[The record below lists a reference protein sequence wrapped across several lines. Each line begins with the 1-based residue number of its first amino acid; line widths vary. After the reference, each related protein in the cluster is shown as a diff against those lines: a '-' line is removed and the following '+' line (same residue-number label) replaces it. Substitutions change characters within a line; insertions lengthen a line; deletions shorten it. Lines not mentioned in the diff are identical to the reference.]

1 MSTSNLRIFLSIFF
15 SGIIIFF
22 VNQYSQNPLLFIK
35 KVENLPK
42 NISSSI
48 QNLHFPKINFN
59 LFLSSKP
66 NWQSQENNQSNQNSS
81 FTLPTSTEKIIT
93 PTKILNNYYQNIP
106 SPSIYYQIKKTPTE
120 ITSLIIPTQIPIKI
134 LKPTKPPKP
143 SPTPLPPPI
152 TTDERPG
159 QTMEEIFQEVS
170 KRMCIPFALLRA
182 FQTQESGPYFSYNS
196 PSSTIKIYNT
206 YGWWIDGKGDPCVG
220 LGYYTQ
226 SGLVPNDSIKAGQT
240 CRNAVQPDAYD
251 QKIMGIFQISEYEQ
265 NGAYKYLKNTFP
277 KNYDRRVLFDNAM
290 IFAIITKNRISGS
303 PPKNCNDWPEDIIKL
318 VAEKHYGNCGDN
330 YCANIL
336 KYYKQYK

>member
-1 MSTSNLRIFLSIFF
+1 MSTSNLRIFLAIFF

-81 FTLPTSTEKIIT
+81 FTLPTSTEKTIFPTKISNYQLITQTPINTYPSQVIINT
-93 PTKILNNYYQNIP
+93 PTKIP
-106 SPSIYYQIKKTPTE
+106 TSTKT
-120 ITSLIIPTQIPIKI
+120 
-134 LKPTKPPKP
+134 PKP

-196 PSSTIKIYNT
+196 SSSTIKIYNT